1 MSQTHKEKDRLDY
14 SETLRILGHFIQQ
27 ERLSDVSILEY
38 DKGWIVHGLT
48 YKSTAQ
54 GFIRITSDHLISHDD
69 LLNLQ
74 ERLKVQRKEPQVKRS
89 RWGL

>member
-1 MSQTHKEKDRLDY
+1 MSQTNKQKERLDY
-14 SETLRILGHFIQQ
+14 SEVLRIIGHFIQQ

-38 DKGWIVHGLT
+38 DQGWIIHGLT

-69 LLNLQ
+69 LRNLQ
-74 ERLKVQRKEPQVKRS
+74 EQLKVQRKEPQAKRN
-89 RWGL
+89 RWGI